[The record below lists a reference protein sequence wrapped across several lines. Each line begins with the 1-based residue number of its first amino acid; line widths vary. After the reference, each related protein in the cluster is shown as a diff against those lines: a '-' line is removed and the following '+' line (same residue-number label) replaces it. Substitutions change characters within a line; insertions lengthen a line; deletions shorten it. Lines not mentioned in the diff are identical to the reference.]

1 MGKRIIMVNISIFQ
15 ILSIIIYDL
24 LFSLFVVFVE
34 PYLLPE
40 LKNYANNVYDRSSL
54 WIAVLILSALAAE
67 VPGVYLKFKS
77 IGSRMLK
84 DGNGRPGENIALK
97 LGVLLLV
104 LHSAIGVLVML
115 FAFRALGLDFHRNE
129 NLFRLFFLAALARE
143 SIIVY
148 FIFSARIPREQI
160 KNCTL
165 KNTIADLCLFF
176 FNIITFTATWRVIPE
191 SGKTFQADSIIELIL
206 LIFFTSIL
214 FLMFYLS
221 SNMTSVY
228 ENFVT
233 VRSRRQLLYR
243 FASLL
248 FIVTIVIYPMCPGR
262 NAQKSVPHE
271 YSDSFL
277 QEKIKAEK
285 LLRKNMIKEMNNKKK

>member
-1 MGKRIIMVNISIFQ
+1 MLNISIFQ
-15 ILSIIIYDL
+15 ILRIIIYDL
-24 LFSLFVVFVE
+24 LFSLFVVFIE
-34 PYLLPE
+34 PYFLPE
-40 LKNYANNVYDRSSL
+40 LKNYSNNVYGRSTL

-67 VPGVYLKFKS
+67 VPGVYLKFKT
-77 IGSRMLK
+77 IGSRMFHDK
-84 DGNGRPGENIALK
+84 TGKPGESITLK
-97 LGVLLLV
+97 WGVLLLV
-104 LHSAIGVLVML
+104 LHCAIGVLVML

-129 NLFRLFFLAALARE
+129 NLFRLFFLAALIRE

-148 FIFSARIPREQI
+148 FIFSARIPRAQL
-160 KNCTL
+160 KSYTV

-176 FNIITFTATWRVIPE
+176 FSIITFTATWRVIPE

-206 LIFFTSIL
+206 QIFFTSIL

-233 VRSRRQLLYR
+233 TRTRRQLLYR

-248 FIVTIVIYPMCPGR
+248 LVVIAIIYPMCSGR
-262 NAQKSVPHE
+262 NVQKIVNPKYTDSV
-271 YSDSFL
+271 L

-285 LLRKNMIKEMNNKKK
+285 LLRENMIKEIENKKKTKISH

>member
-1 MGKRIIMVNISIFQ
+1 MLNISIFQ
-15 ILSIIIYDL
+15 VLSIIIYDL
-24 LFSLFVVFVE
+24 FFSLFVVFVE

-40 LKNYANNVYDRSSL
+40 LKNYANSVHDHPAL

-67 VPGVYLKFKS
+67 VPGVYLKFKA

-84 DGNGRPGENIALK
+84 DGTGRPGECIALK
-97 LGVLLLV
+97 WGVLLLV
-104 LHSAIGVLVML
+104 LHSAIGVFVML

-129 NLFRLFFLAALARE
+129 NLFRVFFLAALIRE
-143 SIIVY
+143 SIIFY
-148 FIFSARIPREQI
+148 LIFSARIPREQL
-160 KNCTL
+160 KNYTL
-165 KNTIADLCLFF
+165 KNTIADFCLFLF
-176 FNIITFTATWRVIPE
+176 SVITFTTTWRVIPE
-191 SGKTFQADSIIELIL
+191 SGKTFQADSIIELML

-233 VRSRRQLLYR
+233 ARSRKQLLYR
-243 FASLL
+243 FASLFL
-248 FIVTIVIYPMCPGR
+248 VVTIVIYPRCSGS
-262 NAQKSVPHE
+262 NAQKTVPLKYPDSV
-271 YSDSFL
+271 L

-285 LLRKNMIKEMNNKKK
+285 LLRENMLKEMDNKKKKY